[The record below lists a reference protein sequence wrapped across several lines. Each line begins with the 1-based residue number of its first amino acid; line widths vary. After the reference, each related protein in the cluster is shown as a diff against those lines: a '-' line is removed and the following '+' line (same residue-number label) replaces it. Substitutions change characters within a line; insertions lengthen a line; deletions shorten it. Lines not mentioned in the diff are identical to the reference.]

1 MLRRPPRSTRSDTL
15 FPYTTLFRS
24 NLAQYGLDAAT
35 LNETIHTAFAGG
47 QAGFVLEGEKRFN
60 LVVRF
65 GKEFRESIDQVR
77 DLFISL
83 PGGGQVPLREVAE
96 VELRDAPA
104 QISRDNAKWRIV
116 IGVNTR
122 GGDTEGIVEHIR
134 ERLESELVLPPGYY
148 VSYGGQFENLV
159 QARQRLSIAVPIA
172 LALIF
177 VLLYFT
183 FGSVSQALL
192 IFAAVPMAAIG
203 GVLALWLRDMPFSI
217 SAGVG
222 FIATF
227 GVAVFNGIVLKIGR
241 TPSLTP

>member
-83 PGGGQVPLREVAE
+83 PGGGLVPLREVAE

-104 QISRDNAKWRIV
+104 QLSRVKD
-116 IGVNTR
+116 
-122 GGDTEGIVEHIR
+122 
-134 ERLESELVLPPGYY
+134 
-148 VSYGGQFENLV
+148 
-159 QARQRLSIAVPIA
+159 RQRTRLNSRP
-172 LALIF
+172 
-177 VLLYFT
+177 
-183 FGSVSQALL
+183 
-192 IFAAVPMAAIG
+192 
-203 GVLALWLRDMPFSI
+203 
-217 SAGVG
+217 
-222 FIATF
+222 
-227 GVAVFNGIVLKIGR
+227 
-241 TPSLTP
+241 